1 MRAGVQDGFDA
12 YVHARGRAW
21 ERYAFALT
29 GDAGHAQDLVQTVLV
44 KMYRAWPRVTA
55 AENPD
60 AYVRRMMTRS
70 YLDDR
75 RRRRWS
81 EIAMADPP
89 EIGSSPDPAAAVL
102 AIQDLRHGLSAL
114 TPAQRAVLVLRHVED
129 LDDDEIAA
137 VLGSSVTTV
146 RTHASRGR
154 DRFRAALTT
163 SEEIR

>member
-1 MRAGVQDGFDA
+1 M
-12 YVHARGRAW
+12 HARGRAW

-44 KMYRAWPRVTA
+44 KMYRAWGRVTA

-60 AYVRRMMTRS
+60 AYVRRMMTRAF
-70 YLDDR
+70 LDDR
-75 RRRRWS
+75 RRRRWP
-81 EIAMADPP
+81 EVAMADPP
-89 EIGSSPDPAAAVL
+89 QVDTSPDPAAAVL
-102 AIQDLRHGLSAL
+102 ALHDVRHGLAAL
-114 TPAQRAVLVLRHVED
+114 TPAQRAVLVLRHVEG